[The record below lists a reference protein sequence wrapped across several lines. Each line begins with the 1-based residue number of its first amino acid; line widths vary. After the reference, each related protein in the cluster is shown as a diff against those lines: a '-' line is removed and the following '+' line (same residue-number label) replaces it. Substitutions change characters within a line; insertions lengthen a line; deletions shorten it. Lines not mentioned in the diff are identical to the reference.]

1 MSEITFPKILGWSLI
16 GAISSLFVSMLLY
29 PYLKTEF
36 NTVYF
41 ISFISFMVSYLLIL
55 ARTYNYRIFYFSLFF
70 LLILG
75 LINLIITKYS
85 FTFPDPKTY
94 AAAYIIF
101 GTLLGIG
108 ISIAFLYLFYEEDRQ
123 ET

>member
-1 MSEITFPKILGWSLI
+1 MNGFSFAKIIGWSFV
-16 GAISSLFVSMLLY
+16 GAFSSLFVSMLLY
-29 PYLKTEF
+29 PYLNVSF
-36 NTVYF
+36 NVVF
-41 ISFISFMVSYLLIL
+41 ITSFISFMVSYLLIL
-55 ARTYNYRIFYFSLFF
+55 ARMYNYKIFYFSLFSLF
-70 LLILG
+70 VLG

-85 FTFPDPKTY
+85 FTLPDPKTY
-94 AAAYIIF
+94 AAAYIVF